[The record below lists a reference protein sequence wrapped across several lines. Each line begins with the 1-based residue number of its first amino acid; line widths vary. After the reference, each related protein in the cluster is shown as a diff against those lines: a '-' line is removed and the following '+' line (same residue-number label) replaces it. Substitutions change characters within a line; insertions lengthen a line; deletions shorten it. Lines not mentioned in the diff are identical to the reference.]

1 MARMTA
7 LSDHLRGR
15 LFNLIGVIRYH
26 LLERHYIYTI
36 RIGLVATTLALTFV
50 AAFLITRKGE
60 IGFGIVGAIAAVCG
74 VVFVYRYFA
83 YSVLAL
89 IITTTI
95 AAPEI
100 PRDITTT
107 LLLLILLTL
116 IWIARLLLVERS
128 FQSLRPAPVNRFV
141 PLFAL
146 AVIISFLWSNYYAD
160 AQIAHL
166 QSDKLL
172 PRLVTTLVMILSP
185 VATLLFANFVRTTAA
200 MKHLIGY
207 YLIFGAFVMLSR
219 LIGLQLPMNFNTGGQ
234 LPVWVGLF
242 ALGQVLYNNTLSRP
256 QKLALMALT
265 AGWIYVSFFL
275 ERTWLSGWLPL
286 FIGIAVI
293 TFIRSRIMFVTIL
306 AIAAVYIAT
315 NSQMLDTLLAEESS
329 ESGETRLAAGNF
341 TIDIANQHFLF
352 GTGPTGYY
360 FYMKAYLKD
369 LFQLSHNNYVD
380 IYAQTG
386 IFGFVSY
393 LLIWGSI
400 GWTVLRTYRLV
411 PKRGF
416 ERGLAVSLVAVFFVT
431 LTIMMLG
438 DWVTPFTYTQTMRG
452 LSYTIWPW
460 LWAGLAIALNHISS
474 TTNTPQS

>member
-7 LSDHLRGR
+7 ISDHLRSR
-15 LFNLIGVIRYH
+15 LFNLIGLLKYH
-26 LLERHYIYTI
+26 LLERQFIHTI
-36 RIGLVATTLALTFV
+36 RIGLVATTLALTLFT
-50 AAFLITRKGE
+50 AFIITQKGAV
-60 IGFGIVGAIAAVCG
+60 GLGVVGAIAAVCG
-74 VVFVYRYFA
+74 VVFVYRYFTYA
-83 YSVLAL
+83 VFAL

-116 IWIARLLLVERS
+116 IWITRLLLVERS

-146 AVIISFLWSNYYAD
+146 AVIISFLWSNSYAD

-172 PRLVTTLVMILSP
+172 PRLVTAIVLILSP
-185 VATLLFANFVRTTAA
+185 VATLLFANFIRTISQ
-200 MKHLIGY
+200 MKWLIGY
-207 YLIFGAFVMLSR
+207 FIVFGAFMLIPK
-219 LIGLQLPMNFNTGGQ
+219 LLNFKLPMNFNLGGQ
-234 LPVWVGLF
+234 LPVWVGVF
-242 ALGQVLYNNTLSRP
+242 ALGQMLYNDTLSRR
-256 QKLALMALT
+256 QKWALAVVVGGWVFVSFIMERSWVSGWMPLFVGIGIVVFLRSRALFLVLV
-265 AGWIYVSFFL
+265 AIGAIYV
-275 ERTWLSGWLPL
+275 
-286 FIGIAVI
+286 V
-293 TFIRSRIMFVTIL
+293 
-306 AIAAVYIAT
+306 T
-315 NSQMLDTLLAEESS
+315 NSQILDSFLADEST

-386 IFGFVSY
+386 IFGFTAY
-393 LLIWGSI
+393 MLIWGSI
-400 GWTVLRTYRLV
+400 GWTVWRMYRRV

-416 ERGLAVSLVAVFFVT
+416 EGGLAVSLLAIFFIT
-431 LTIMMLG
+431 LLIMMLG

-460 LWAGLAIALNHISS
+460 LWAGLAIALGHIAGQQ
-474 TTNTPQS
+474 PQEAV